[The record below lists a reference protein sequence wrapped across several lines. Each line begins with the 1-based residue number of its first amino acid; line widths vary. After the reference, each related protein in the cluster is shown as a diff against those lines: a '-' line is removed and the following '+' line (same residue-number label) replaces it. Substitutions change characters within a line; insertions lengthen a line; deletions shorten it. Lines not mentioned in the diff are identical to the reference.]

1 MKQQKSFKEE
11 ITELLKDM
19 VIALLQSTKMF
30 FIDLKGFRNRLI
42 TFICLLGLILVI
54 SEKSQTG
61 AQVSILGI
69 LGVIVSYYFKQRNDG
84 ENK

>member
-1 MKQQKSFKEE
+1 MKQKSFKEE

-19 VIALLQSTKMF
+19 TIALLQSVKMF

>member
-1 MKQQKSFKEE
+1 MKQKTFKEE

-19 VIALLQSTKMF
+19 MIALLQSVKMF

-42 TFICLLGLILVI
+42 TFICLLGFILVI